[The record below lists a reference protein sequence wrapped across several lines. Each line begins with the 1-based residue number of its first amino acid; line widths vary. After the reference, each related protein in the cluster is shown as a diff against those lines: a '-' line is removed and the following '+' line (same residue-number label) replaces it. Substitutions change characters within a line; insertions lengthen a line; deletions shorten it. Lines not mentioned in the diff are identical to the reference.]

1 MCKVFSTK
9 AAQAFKACTLYA
21 YKITKK
27 ELYYT
32 YFEVFFYFI
41 LRIIH
46 YLFFVCTI
54 SCLYYWLCISL
65 ISRVLREIRVQF
77 ACFFRYR
84 ENYSVSL
91 LVGG

>member
-32 YFEVFFYFI
+32 YFEVFFYFHFTNYA
-41 LRIIH
+41 LFVFCLHNRIFIM
-46 YLFFVCTI
+46 YAMFFI
-54 SCLYYWLCISL
+54 N
-65 ISRVLREIRVQF
+65 IRGSVQD
-77 ACFFRYR
+77 
-84 ENYSVSL
+84 
-91 LVGG
+91 

>member
-32 YFEVFFYFI
+32 YFEVFFCFHFTNYALFVFYLHNRIYIMYEMFFI
-41 LRIIH
+41 N
-46 YLFFVCTI
+46 
-54 SCLYYWLCISL
+54 
-65 ISRVLREIRVQF
+65 IRGSVQD
-77 ACFFRYR
+77 
-84 ENYSVSL
+84 
-91 LVGG
+91 

>member
-32 YFEVFFYFI
+32 YFTVFFVYILGFFI
-41 LRIIH
+41 LSRLWRMFLLH
-46 YLFFVCTI
+46 HLFH
-54 SCLYYWLCISL
+54 
-65 ISRVLREIRVQF
+65 F
-77 ACFFRYR
+77 A
-84 ENYSVSL
+84 VGKTVDDK
-91 LVGG
+91 LVAHGRTV

>member
-32 YFEVFFYFI
+32 YFEVFF
-41 LRIIH
+41 
-46 YLFFVCTI
+46 
-54 SCLYYWLCISL
+54 
-65 ISRVLREIRVQF
+65 
-77 ACFFRYR
+77 CFHFT
-84 ENYSVSL
+84 NYSLFVFYLHYDPCVL
-91 LVGG
+91 LALSFVNIQGFARD

>member
-32 YFEVFFYFI
+32 YFEVFF
-41 LRIIH
+41 
-46 YLFFVCTI
+46 
-54 SCLYYWLCISL
+54 
-65 ISRVLREIRVQF
+65 
-77 ACFFRYR
+77 CFHFT
-84 ENYSVSL
+84 NYSLFVFYLHNGTSVVSAL
-91 LVGG
+91 LFINIQGFARD

>member
-32 YFEVFFYFI
+32 YFEVFFVFI
-41 LRIIH
+41 SRIIH
-46 YLFFVCTI
+46 YLFFICTTI
-54 SCLYYWLCISL
+54 RVYYWLCLSL

-77 ACFFRYR
+77 ACFFRNR

>member
-32 YFEVFFYFI
+32 YFEVFFCF
-41 LRIIH
+41 H
-46 YLFFVCTI
+46 FSNFHSLFFVCTTI
-54 SCLYYWLCISL
+54 RVYYWLCLSL

-77 ACFFRYR
+77 AGFFRNR
-84 ENYSVSL
+84 EHYGVSL

>member
-32 YFEVFFYFI
+32 YFAVFFCLLI
-41 LRIIH
+41 RI
-46 YLFFVCTI
+46 YTLFFLNLQNKTQI
-54 SCLYYWLCISL
+54 HIQKLLQNL
-65 ISRVLREIRVQF
+65 NLRHYEKKMFTFVANFI
-77 ACFFRYR
+77 A
-84 ENYSVSL
+84 N
-91 LVGG
+91 

>member
-32 YFEVFFYFI
+32 YFEVFFCFHFTNYA
-41 LRIIH
+41 
-46 YLFFVCTI
+46 LFVF
-54 SCLYYWLCISL
+54 CLHNRTSIVSASL
-65 ISRVLREIRVQF
+65 FTNIQGFAQDSGSVRVLF
-77 ACFFRYR
+77 P
-84 ENYSVSL
+84 VSGKL
-91 LVGG
+91 

>member
-32 YFEVFFYFI
+32 YFEVFF
-41 LRIIH
+41 
-46 YLFFVCTI
+46 LFSFHE
-54 SCLYYWLCISL
+54 LCIICFL
-65 ISRVLREIRVQF
+65 F
-77 ACFFRYR
+77 AQ
-84 ENYSVSL
+84 
-91 LVGG
+91 